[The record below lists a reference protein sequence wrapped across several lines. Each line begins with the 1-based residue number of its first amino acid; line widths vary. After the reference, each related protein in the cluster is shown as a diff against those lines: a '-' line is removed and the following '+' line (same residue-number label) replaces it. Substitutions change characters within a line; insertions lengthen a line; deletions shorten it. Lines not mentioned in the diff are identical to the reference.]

1 MSNEVK
7 ITVYLPCRN
16 YGRYLL
22 QCLNSIKYQLFKD
35 WELFIVNEASED
47 ETEIIAK
54 NFILENKDH
63 YKIKYIS
70 NLKNL
75 GVQKVANQVLEIAS
89 GKYII
94 RVDPDDWLDE
104 SALLVL
110 FNKIES
116 LHGCDLVYPDYY
128 FVNEKGNII
137 ANDRQLKF
145 QEDDKVG
152 ITPPNGACCLIR
164 SRALKLIGGY
174 SENFNAQDGHE
185 LWFKLTSRMKS
196 AHVSLPLFYY
206 RQHSNSLSRDD
217 RKLLKARQLIY
228 NTISKNN
235 TGNYELNIVGII
247 PVKESFP
254 DINNIPFLKH
264 EGKTLLEIA
273 IEGAYKSETLTNL
286 VISGGNQKT
295 LDFAK
300 NVAKNLN
307 YRNLILDKRSK
318 DELINSEGVPT
329 LDLMKKAGELFK
341 NKNAKYP
348 DIIIFLNLHAFHR
361 KSEDIKQ
368 SISLLKLTNS
378 DSVVSVNKERKPI
391 FKYGTYGL
399 DILNEGRLSDIS
411 LQREILFSYEG
422 SIIAT
427 WWDILQENKIFGEK
441 ITPLEI
447 FPKNDILSIKNLKA

>member
-1 MSNEVK
+1 MTNEVK
-7 ITVYLPCRN
+7 ISIYLPCRN

-22 QCLNSIKYQLFKD
+22 QCLNSIKFQLFKD

-47 ETEIIAK
+47 DTDIISK
-54 NFILENKDH
+54 NFLLENKDH
-63 YKIKYIS
+63 FRIKYIS
-70 NLKNL
+70 NLKSI
-75 GVQKVANQVLEIAS
+75 GVQKVANQILELAS

-116 LHGCDLVYPDYY
+116 ISGCDLVYPDYY
-128 FVNEKGNII
+128 FVNEKGEII

-164 SRALKLIGGY
+164 SRALKLMGGY

-206 RQHSNSLSRDD
+206 RQHTNSLSKNDKR
-217 RKLLKARQLIY
+217 LFKARQLIY

-235 TGNYELNIVGII
+235 SGNYKLNVVGII

-254 DINNIPFLKH
+254 DINNIPFLKY
-264 EGKTLLEIA
+264 EGKALLEIA
-273 IEGAYKSETLTNL
+273 IEGAYMSNTLSNL

-300 NVAKNLN
+300 NVAKKLD
-307 YRNLILDKRSK
+307 YKDLIVDKRSK
-318 DELINSEGVPT
+318 IELTNAEGVPT
-329 LDLMKKAGELFK
+329 LDLMKKAGEIFK
-341 NKNAKYP
+341 NKNDIYP
-348 DIIIFLNLHAFHR
+348 DIVIFLNLHAYQR

-368 SISLLKLTNS
+368 SISLLKLTS
-378 DSVVSVNKERKPI
+378 ADSVVSVNKERKPI
-391 FKYGTYGL
+391 FKYGNYGL

-422 SIIAT
+422 SIIST
-427 WWDILQENKIFGEK
+427 WWEILQENKIFGEK
-441 ITPLEI
+441 ITPLE
-447 FPKNDILSIKNLKA
+447 LSPDNNLVSLKHLKT